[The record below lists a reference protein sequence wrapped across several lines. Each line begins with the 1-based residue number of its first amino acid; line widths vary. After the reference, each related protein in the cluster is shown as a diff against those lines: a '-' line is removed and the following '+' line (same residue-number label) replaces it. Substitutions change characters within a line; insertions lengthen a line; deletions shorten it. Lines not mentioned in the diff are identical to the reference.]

1 MEGAVCDPAEE
12 VRQVGVDTGP
22 FAKYAEAGGGGFD
35 RNRAE
40 SLTTSGSDA
49 DTLAACITVCRLSQS
64 PPAFN
69 DPLNCI
75 GFALDDVE
83 DEGGQRTACTLLYS
97 PRLPGITTPY
107 TPTPAS
113 RIFTLDDCPTSTEL
127 GQM

>member
-1 MEGAVCDPAEE
+1 MHAVCDPAEE
-12 VRQVGVDTGP
+12 VRQVGIDTGP
-22 FAKYAEAGGGGFD
+22 FFKYKEGGVGGFD

-64 PPAFN
+64 PNPFN
-69 DPLNCI
+69 DPLHCT
-75 GFALDDVE
+75 GFALDVVE
-83 DEGGQRTACTLLYS
+83 VDGAQRTVCTLLYL
-97 PRLPGITTPY
+97 PQQLPGIVTEY
-107 TPTPAS
+107 TPTPGS